1 MIIIFYNKILLPTKL
16 WGTGFAKCT
25 KVAFPAPGERAV
37 SAGDGTC
44 HVGTGRPRGQSV
56 PLEVRAGRGQN
67 NRDESQTCVIL
78 AQGKQDCWVRTGTMS
93 QGRMSQAH
101 AF

>member
-44 HVGTGRPRGQSV
+44 HVNGAAEQGCGAGRPRGQSV

-67 NRDESQTCVIL
+67 NRDESQMCVSSLLKVNRIV
-78 AQGKQDCWVRTGTMS
+78 G
-93 QGRMSQAH
+93 
-101 AF
+101 